1 MNGRKV
7 WKKEILVDSLTVS
20 ADSTDRRLAKNRTKG
35 GKGGKKRNGSE
46 VEKGML
52 WARFITEAQ
61 RIVEF
66 VHSCRLTIY
75 NRPLLFFLRLKK
87 MIKRETTLLIFSF
100 PLPSCLDLSLERNK
114 RYSFSNFFAFV
125 LTSAKI
131 RLYAMTFNLVFL
143 TSFTQSLKIAKY
155 HVTLVIFVKK
165 SHCV

>member
-20 ADSTDRRLAKNRTKG
+20 TDSTDRRLAKNKTKG
-35 GKGGKKRNGSE
+35 GKGRKKRNGSE

-75 NRPLLFFLRLKK
+75 NRPLLFFCLTK

-100 PLPSCLDLSLERNK
+100 PLPSFLDLSLERNK
-114 RYSFSNFFAFV
+114 RYSFSNFSAFV

-143 TSFTQSLKIAKY
+143 TSFTRSLKIAKY